1 MDEALWWKSEV
12 FVTFL
17 LPAARPAASVVNG
30 QQVPQPGEPWGVMRR
45 PPPSNPPSWV
55 RGRPPGHPSAHRTLP
70 GNGMCAPAGP
80 AEPASTHPSLPA
92 HRSARVRAP
101 WAPRGEGR
109 AGRGHRLLPPHPRPG
124 LFTREKCTVFI
135 AVSIRGFLY
144 RLALEIHL
152 ANHTKCGLTRHT
164 GRVLNQF
171 RIIEER
177 QVDEHSVGGQDWSRG
192 EADLQQ
198 AECRAPALAQRTGGH
213 QAKATDW
220 GRAQKASRRRRGRA
234 HRTGAGALSSARTE
248 GSIHPLR
255 SSRSQ

>member
-1 MDEALWWKSEV
+1 MDEVLWWKSEV

-101 WAPRGEGR
+101 RAPRGEGR
-109 AGRGHRLLPPHPRPG
+109 AGRGHRLLPPPPSWTFHE
-124 LFTREKCTVFI
+124 REMHCFYCI
-135 AVSIRGFLY
+135 IHSGFLTS
-144 RLALEIHL
+144 A
-152 ANHTKCGLTRHT
+152 
-164 GRVLNQF
+164 
-171 RIIEER
+171 
-177 QVDEHSVGGQDWSRG
+177 
-192 EADLQQ
+192 
-198 AECRAPALAQRTGGH
+198 
-213 QAKATDW
+213 
-220 GRAQKASRRRRGRA
+220 
-234 HRTGAGALSSARTE
+234 SARNPFNK
-248 GSIHPLR
+248 SY
-255 SSRSQ
+255 